1 MMPASPQRSLF
12 VRRFAR
18 LAPVLLII
26 LILFASAT
34 VGWAGQKI
42 DKFRGTVVNAG
53 PTAISVK
60 SETNNYQI
68 RSFEYTPKLK
78 EKINAKPPARGKK
91 VTVHYYRG
99 TNIAVKVD

>member
-1 MMPASPQRSLF
+1 MMLTCPQRSIFLRCSAWLRPVF
-12 VRRFAR
+12 LTVLMLAVFAG
-18 LAPVLLII
+18 AV
-26 LILFASAT
+26 
-34 VGWAGQKI
+34 WAGPKT

-60 SETNNYQI
+60 SETNIYQI
-68 RSFEYTPKLK
+68 RSFTYTPELK
-78 EKINAKPPARGKK
+78 KKIDAKRPAQGKK